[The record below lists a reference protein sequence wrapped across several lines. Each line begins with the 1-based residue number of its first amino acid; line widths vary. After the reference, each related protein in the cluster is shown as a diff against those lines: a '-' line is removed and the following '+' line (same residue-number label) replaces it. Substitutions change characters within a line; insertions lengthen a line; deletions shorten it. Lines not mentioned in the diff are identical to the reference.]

1 MSLIG
6 FRYNSEGHTIF
17 YLLHLLL
24 REIVFQVGSKLEMML
39 VEFRITLCL
48 ILTELLI
55 DIVQQ
60 KITVANDMEYILLT
74 LFLRKLQCI
83 NNLLR
88 TGNDVA
94 HILGITS
101 HTVKLNLR
109 SCSQRKQEQASKN

>member
-1 MSLIG
+1 MVLI
-6 FRYNSEGHTIF
+6 
-17 YLLHLLL
+17 
-24 REIVFQVGSKLEMML
+24 
-39 VEFRITLCL
+39 EFRITLSL
-48 ILTELLI
+48 ILAELLV

-60 KITVANDMEYILLT
+60 EITIANDMKYILLT

-109 SCSQRKQEQASKN
+109 SYSQRKQEQASKN